1 MFSFFLQKELK
12 DRYLGNSSALIWIVL
27 QPIATLLT
35 YYLVFGLI
43 FKARIENIPDNAFIT
58 YLAIGLWPWMAFSES
73 ILASIDAIVSRKDL
87 LGKVKIDLRQVVLA
101 GTTTTF
107 ILHGIGYLIILLLL
121 MAFDRLDPH
130 IELIYLLVPMFILYL
145 MAVMFSLFLSALQV
159 FYRDAKQIV
168 SSIMP
173 LVFFCTPIIYS
184 WSLIPDQAKAY
195 FAINPLVPVV
205 EFIHHVAFNTAA
217 IDWLSIL
224 PILAVSLLLLYLSN
238 QFFLKLAP
246 RFDDFV

>member
-1 MFSFFLQKELK
+1 MFSFFLKKELK

-27 QPIATLLT
+27 QPVATLLT

-58 YLAIGLWPWMAFSES
+58 YLAVGLWPWMAFSES
-73 ILASIDAIVSRKDL
+73 VLASIDAIVSRKDL
-87 LGKVKIDLRQVVLA
+87 LGKIKLDLRQVVIA

-107 ILHGIGYLIILLLL
+107 ILHGIGYLVVLLLL
-121 MAFDRLDPH
+121 LLFDRMEPH
-130 IELIYLLVPMFILYL
+130 VELFYLLLPMLLLYL
-145 MAVMFSLFLSALQV
+145 LAITLSLFLSALQV

-168 SSIMP
+168 SSVMP

-184 WSLIPDQAKAY
+184 WSLIPDKVKMY
-195 FAINPLVPVV
+195 FSINPLIPIV
-205 EFIHHVAFNTAA
+205 EFIHHAVFNVAA
-217 IDWLSIL
+217 ISWSAIL
-224 PILAVSLLLLYLSN
+224 LIFVVTLVLLFLVN